1 MTCWRYFAET
11 VALLTFLGRHVGSE
25 DTNYIP
31 SLCSEHRRRITA
43 RVFNVDKVLVSF
55 TGRPPLLS
63 RRFFSSPLP
72 LDLTDLDLESD
83 QATVRHA
90 VQELDAN
97 GFRHVGDL
105 KGSSMVRARSQI
117 AYIKDE
123 LLEIA
128 LANSVKVTFESL
140 TYVTNMLLGALLTKV
155 VRSRLALKGRMR
167 ASQQISSID
176 PMNSMTQTVMSK
188 KSTHGFLFD

>member
-1 MTCWRYFAET
+1 LTCWRYFAET

-43 RVFNVDKVLVSF
+43 RVFNIDKVLVSF

-83 QATVRHA
+83 QATIRHA
-90 VQELDAN
+90 VQELDSN

-140 TYVTNMLLGALLTKV
+140 TYVTLMFLGSMLTRI
-155 VRSRLALKGRMR
+155 VRSRLALRGLMR
-167 ASQQISSID
+167 ASQLISSTD
-176 PMNSMTQTVMSK
+176 PTNSTIQSAMFK
-188 KSTHGFLFD
+188 KYIHEFLSG

>member
-1 MTCWRYFAET
+1 M
-11 VALLTFLGRHVGSE
+11 
-25 DTNYIP
+25 P

-43 RVFNVDKVLVSF
+43 RVFNIDKVLVSF

-72 LDLTDLDLESD
+72 LDLTDLCLESD
-83 QATVRHA
+83 QATIRHA
-90 VQELDAN
+90 VQELDSN

-140 TYVTNMLLGALLTKV
+140 TYVTLMLLATLLTRV
-155 VRSRLALKGRMR
+155 VRSRLALRGRMR
-167 ASQQISSID
+167 AFQPISFID
-176 PMNSMTQTVMSK
+176 PTNSTIQTVMSRK
-188 KSTHGFLFD
+188 YTQEFLFD